1 MNLASAGIRGA
12 YFTSLA
18 LGFRQVFSL
27 LTTFYVASRLLP
39 ADIGVFSLVMLVV
52 GLAQAIGDIGIS
64 AGLVRTQK
72 NSAVTLSTCFWVSAA
87 IGAMLSIALVVLT
100 PVASWFYQK
109 PAIEPYLRVSAVG
122 LLLNF
127 MTPVP
132 MAILQQRLAYRE
144 IAISQGLGSLAGA
157 VTTIGLV
164 TAGFGIWG
172 LVFQPI
178 IGNLC
183 IWCLLVFYAKW
194 LPTLQFQL
202 ASARDVLLH
211 GVHLLGSGITSY
223 LRNTLDIIIIGRAL
237 SAKDLGEYGM
247 AQTILYSPMHLISST
262 ISRVIFP
269 LLAKVQN
276 DLDKVRSAV
285 LKATSWTALLVFPLY
300 SGLVVLAD
308 EFVLHV
314 FGPNWTGLVVL
325 IRIMAISFIIQSIG
339 NVSGPLMIALGRTK
353 TVFKLSVA
361 GALLYFAVVLA
372 LIPYGLKAVAIG
384 YAVANSVVG
393 LTTMIV
399 ALRCAQMPLSEFLM
413 TLAKPALFALL
424 MCVAI
429 VLVQTAL
436 DPTAV
441 LSFVVMLTVGA
452 ATYVALIYRFEE
464 SAWRQV
470 LGALISRKVA

>member
-1 MNLASAGIRGA
+1 MSLANAGIRGA

-27 LTTFYVASRLLP
+27 LTTFYVAGRLLP
-39 ADIGVFSLVMLVV
+39 ADVGVFSLVMVV
-52 GLAQAIGDIGIS
+52 IGLAQAIGDIGIS

-72 NSAVTLSTCFWVSAA
+72 NSAETLSTCFWVSVG
-87 IGAMLSIALVVLT
+87 IGTVLSIAVAVLT

-109 PAIEPYLRVSAVG
+109 PDIEPYLRVSALG

-144 IAISQGLGSLAGA
+144 IAIAQGIGSLTGA
-157 VTTIGLV
+157 IATILLV

-223 LRNTLDIIIIGRAL
+223 LRNTLDIVIIGRAL
-237 SAKDLGEYGM
+237 STKDLGEYGM
-247 AQTILYSPMHLISST
+247 AQTILYSPMHLVSST

-269 LLAKVQN
+269 LLAKVQD
-276 DLDKVRSAV
+276 DLGKVRSAV

-314 FGPNWTGLVVL
+314 FGPHWNGLVVL

-361 GALLYFAVVLA
+361 GAVLYFAVVLA
-372 LIPYGLKAVAIG
+372 LIPYGLKAVAVG
-384 YAVANSVVG
+384 YAVANSIVG
-393 LTTMIV
+393 IVTLVV
-399 ALRCAQMPLSEFLM
+399 ALRCAEMPLGEFLCS
-413 TLAKPALFALL
+413 LAKPTMFALT
-424 MCVAI
+424 MCAAI
-429 VLVQTAL
+429 LLVQQMLPPATVATFAAL
-436 DPTAV
+436 
-441 LSFVVMLTVGA
+441 LTVGA
-452 ATYVALIYRFEE
+452 VTYVALIYRFEE

-470 LGALISRKVA
+470 LGALFSRKAA